1 MEIKSIEIYENI
13 RDLLEDYMPEI
24 LEGLPEDISD
34 AVASL
39 AEWDGLKFYVI
50 DTAPRSSHE
59 NSYSVIVADGLNGDA
74 QPPIPLADFAALSIQ
89 EAKEMACLE

>member
-1 MEIKSIEIYENI
+1 MEIKSIEVYENI
-13 RDLLEDYMPEI
+13 RELLDDYMPEI
-24 LEGLPEDISD
+24 LEGLPEELTD

-50 DTAPRSSHE
+50 DTAPRSMHDH
-59 NSYSVIVADGLNGDA
+59 NYSVIVADGLNGDA